1 MKNLPV
7 ISQAM
12 RHWAFVLSSTML
24 LLPSGRAQLAP
35 ASSPRTAAAS
45 SQSDKMSVATSSNGD
60 EVVVLSPFEV
70 NASNDRGYKAANT
83 LSGSRINTK
92 LEDIAASLSVVTK
105 QQLLDTAAT
114 DINDVFLYE
123 ANTEGIYQ
131 WTSFTIDRGN
141 VSDDIQSDPSGATR
155 MRGLSSPS
163 FSTGLYRTSLPI
175 DTYNIDAIE
184 ISRGPNSSL
193 FGLGSAGG
201 GINVIVAKANVT
213 ASRFSFSSRTDDR
226 GSFRS
231 NFDAN
236 QVLLKDKLGIRV
248 LGLYDDKRFEL
259 KPAQDLTRRLQAAVT
274 VRPFQNTTIRGSFE
288 SYRNFAQRPN
298 STTPRDMWS
307 DWIASGKPTWDP
319 ITQTV
324 HLANGS
330 SIGPVTS
337 ANEAKL
343 FPIGLA
349 TTDTGFTGR
358 PSWYIDNGA
367 VELYTIN
374 RMPNASGNGPQN
386 ISGVTR
392 LLQNTTN
399 YFRNSALYPLFT
411 TPGVSDRSFY
421 DWTSVNLMAP
431 NHDSTRGET
440 TNIELEQTIFHT
452 PRQTLALQAG
462 WLYERINTDS
472 RSFLGKS
479 DGGKMQVY
487 IDVNEK
493 LVDGSPNPYF
503 LRPYVGGS
511 EPSFRKSRN
520 NSDNYRSM
528 LAYQLDLTNE
538 PGWLKWLGKQ
548 NFLGYGEY
556 RSVYSGSL
564 GFKDT
569 MTSTEAWMTPDNP
582 KFSRNGASF
591 RAYPRI
597 YVGDA
602 DGQNVDY
609 APQGYGAPGDQTLR
623 YYNGVTGQW
632 IDEPVE
638 FSEYYRA
645 NRLNRRLLST
655 YGGIWQG
662 SFWDGRIIPL
672 FGARHDY
679 NRTRDGN
686 SAINP
691 SSATNGFYDTSPMNS
706 FGQYDW
712 VEREGNT
719 TSAGVV
725 VKVFDWLRLDY
736 SQSNSFN
743 PSSQAYD
750 IYGQPLPD
758 PRANTKDYGFDLSLF
773 PDASGSPRLSIRA
786 RQYETI
792 NFGRGSSSVN
802 TIVQRAIRLDAD
814 GKELSGDPDLEGFYQ
829 QELQKLHPDWSIEQ
843 IDEVVPGLMGVD
855 PVFIDS
861 HRNKTHNDNSDA
873 FSRGKEFEII
883 ANPTDYWTLRST
895 LTQSRSF
902 NAIMSPALQDYV
914 SARLPVWEAAKS
926 PFDGS
931 PYWNGT
937 YKAGN
942 VTPETWYLKNLLAPM
957 KLAVATQGKPIA
969 QNREWKFN
977 VVTNYQLRGITDQ
990 RWLKNLNIGGAIRWE
1005 DRAVIG
1011 YGGAAPDPDGV
1022 IREYDAT
1029 KPYYDKA
1036 HTYIDFLAGY
1046 NFKLH
1051 KKYGVRLQLNVRN
1064 AFEGG
1069 RLQAAGVNPDGS
1081 AYVYRIVD
1089 PRQFILT
1096 ATFSL

>member
-1 MKNLPV
+1 MKLHHTPR
-7 ISQAM
+7 SRYA
-12 RHWAFVLSSTML
+12 LSASL
-24 LLPSGRAQLAP
+24 LLSGLINIVPAAFAQKTPS
-35 ASSPRTAAAS
+35 
-45 SQSDKMSVATSSNGD
+45 TSARENED
-60 EVVVLSPFEV
+60 QPVVLSPFEV
-70 NASNDRGYKAANT
+70 NAANDRGYQAFNT

-92 LEDIAASLSVVTK
+92 LEDLAASLSVVTK

-131 WTSFTIDRGN
+131 WTSFTVDRGN
-141 VSDDIQSDPSGATR
+141 VSDDIQADPSGATR
-155 MRGLSSPS
+155 MRGLSGPN

-193 FGLGSAGG
+193 FGLGSSGG
-201 GINVIVAKANVT
+201 GINIIAAKANT
-213 ASRFSFSSRTDDR
+213 TGNRYSFSVRTDDR

-231 NFDAN
+231 NFDFN
-236 QVLLKDKLGIRV
+236 HTLVKDKLGLRV

-259 KPAQDLTRRLQAAVT
+259 KPSQDLTRRLQVAVT
-274 VRPFQNTTIRGSFE
+274 ARPWRDTTIRGSFE
-288 SYRNFAQRPN
+288 SYRNFANRPN

-324 HLANGS
+324 HLANGT

-337 ANEAKL
+337 ANEATL
-343 FPIGLA
+343 FPVGLA
-349 TTDTGFTGR
+349 PTDTGFTGR
-358 PSWYIDNGA
+358 PSWYIDNGQVA
-367 VELYTIN
+367 LYTIN
-374 RMPNASGNGPQN
+374 RLPNASGNGPQN
-386 ISGVTR
+386 ISGTTR

-399 YFRNSALYPLFT
+399 YFRNNARYPLFT
-411 TPGVSDRSFY
+411 TPGVRDRSFY

-431 NHDSTRGET
+431 NSERTKGET
-440 TNIELEQTIFHT
+440 ANLELEQTLLHT

-462 WLYERINTDS
+462 WLSERINTDS

-511 EPSFRKSRN
+511 EPAFKKSRN
-520 NSDNYRSM
+520 NSDNYRGM

-538 PGWLKWLGKQ
+538 AGWLKWLGRQ
-548 NFLGYGEY
+548 NLLGYSEY
-556 RSVYSGSL
+556 RSIYGGSL

-569 MTSTEAWMTPDNP
+569 MSSTEAWMTPDAP
-582 KFSRNGASF
+582 TFSRNGASF

-602 DGQNVDY
+602 SGQNVDY
-609 APQGYGAPGDQTLR
+609 APQGYGKPGTYTLH
-623 YYNGVTGQW
+623 YYNGVTGKW
-632 IDEPVE
+632 IDEPVD
-638 FSEYYRA
+638 FTEYYYA

-655 YGGIWQG
+655 YGGIWQANL
-662 SFWDGRIIPL
+662 WNDRIIPL

-691 SSATNGFYDTSPMNS
+691 SAATDGFYDTSPMNS

-719 TSAGVV
+719 TTAGIV
-725 VKVFDWLRLDY
+725 VKVFKWLSLDY

-743 PSSQAYD
+743 PSSLAYD
-750 IYGQPLPD
+750 IHGQPLPD
-758 PRANTKDYGFDLSLF
+758 PRANTKDYGFDLNFF
-773 PDASGSPRLSIRA
+773 PDSSGAPRLSLRA

-792 NFGRGSSSVN
+792 DFGRGSSSVN

-814 GKELSGDPDLEGFYQ
+814 GNQTGGDPDLEGFYQ
-829 QELQKLHPDWSIEQ
+829 TELQKLHPSWTINQ
-843 IDEVVPGLMGVD
+843 IDEAIPSLMGVD
-855 PVFIDS
+855 PAFIDS

-873 FSRGKEFEII
+873 YSRGKEIEIV
-883 ANPTDYWTLRST
+883 ANPTEFWTLRGHI
-895 LTQSRSF
+895 TQTRAF
-902 NAIMSPALQDYV
+902 NAIMSPALQQYV
-914 SARLPVWEAAKS
+914 ADRLPVWQAAKS
-926 PFDGS
+926 PFDNS
-931 PYWNGT
+931 PYWNGN
-937 YKAGN
+937 YKVGN
-942 VTPETWYLKNLLAPM
+942 LTPENWYLANLLAPM
-957 KLAVATQGKPIA
+957 KLAVATQGKPIQ

-977 VVTNYQLRGITDQ
+977 VVTNLRLKGITDQ
-990 RWLKNLNIGGAIRWE
+990 RWLREADVGGAIRWE
-1005 DRAVIG
+1005 DRAIIG
-1011 YGGAAPDPDGV
+1011 YGGAAPDPDGIV
-1022 IREYDAT
+1022 REYDAT

-1036 HTYIDFLAGY
+1036 RAYFDFMAGY
-1046 NFKLH
+1046 NLKL
-1051 KKYGVRLQLNVRN
+1051 KSRYGVRLQLNIRN
-1064 AFEGG
+1064 VFEDG
-1069 RLQAAGVNPDGS
+1069 RLQAAAVNPDGTP
-1081 AYVYRIVD
+1081 YVFRIVD
-1089 PRQFILT
+1089 PRQFIFSV
-1096 ATFSL
+1096 TFSL